1 MDLNPPAGSK
11 ILVVEDNGDP
21 TIVIPAAGGYS
32 RYFMG
37 LFLLFWLGMWTIG
50 FRDAASKVLAGNAP
64 PFLIFWLCAWTV
76 GGIGAAYTLY
86 RSFRPSVPETLILR
100 RSSVGYDSGIA
111 PPQFN
116 TYKRNQNPIT
126 SWRSMFPKRRQ
137 ADLDRSELQSLR
149 LRETESGNRLTV
161 DVEAQRIEIAS
172 AASEVEREWLARL
185 LARRYS
191 LPQVLGSP
199 AADGT

>member
-11 ILVVEDNGDP
+11 ISIVEDSGDP
-21 TIVIPAAGGYS
+21 TIVIPVAGGFS
-32 RYFMG
+32 RYFVG

-64 PFLIFWLCAWTV
+64 AFLIFWLCAWTL
-76 GGIGAAYTLY
+76 GGCGAAYTLY
-86 RSFRPSVPETLILR
+86 RSFRPSVPETLTLR
-100 RSSVGYDSGIA
+100 RSTVAYDSGIA

-116 TYKRNQNPIT
+116 TYRRNQNPIA
-126 SWRSMFPKRRQ
+126 SWRSMFPKRLQ
-137 ADLDRSELQSLR
+137 ADLDKAELQTLR
-149 LRETESGNRLTV
+149 LRETEAGNRLTV

-172 AASEVEREWLARL
+172 SASEVEREWLAGL

-191 LPQVLGSP
+191 LPQVSGK
-199 AADGT
+199 AANDA

>member
-11 ILVVEDNGDP
+11 ISIVEDGGDP
-21 TIVIPAAGGYS
+21 TIVIPVAGGFS
-32 RYFMG
+32 RYFVG

-64 PFLIFWLCAWTV
+64 AFLIFWLCAWTL

-86 RSFRPSVPETLILR
+86 RSFRPSVPETLALR
-100 RSSVGYDSGIA
+100 RSSIGYDSGIA

-116 TYKRNQNPIT
+116 TYKRNQNPIS
-126 SWRSMFPKRRQ
+126 SWRAMFPKRRQ
-137 ADLDRSELQSLR
+137 AELDRSELQTLR
-149 LRETESGNRLTV
+149 LRETEAGNRLTV

-172 AASEVEREWLARL
+172 GASEVEREWLAGV

-191 LPQVLGSP
+191 LPQVSGK
-199 AADGT
+199 AANDA

>member
-11 ILVVEDNGDP
+11 ISIVEDGGDP
-21 TIVIPAAGGYS
+21 TIVIPVAGGFS
-32 RYFMG
+32 RYFVG

-64 PFLIFWLCAWTV
+64 AFLIFWLCAWTL

-86 RSFRPSVPETLILR
+86 RSFRPSVPETLALR
-100 RSSVGYDSGIA
+100 RSSIGYDSGIA

-116 TYKRNQNPIT
+116 TYKRNQNPIS

-137 ADLDRSELQSLR
+137 AELDRSELQTLR
-149 LRETESGNRLTV
+149 LRETEAGNRLTV

-172 AASEVEREWLARL
+172 GASEVEREWLAGV

-191 LPQVLGSP
+191 LPQVSGK
-199 AADGT
+199 AANDA

>member
-11 ILVVEDNGDP
+11 IRIVEDSGDP
-21 TIVIPAAGGYS
+21 TIVLPAPGGYS
-32 RYFMG
+32 RYFTG

-64 PFLIFWLCAWTV
+64 AFLIFWLCAWTL

-86 RSFRPSVPETLILR
+86 RSFRPSVPEILTLR
-100 RSSVGYDSGIA
+100 RSSIGYDSGIA

-116 TYKRNQNPIT
+116 TYKRNQNPIS

-137 ADLDRSELQSLR
+137 AELDRSELQTLR
-149 LRETESGNRLTV
+149 LRETEAGNRLTI

-172 AASEVEREWLARL
+172 GASEVEREWLAGV

-191 LPQVLGSP
+191 LPQVSGK
-199 AADGT
+199 AANDA

>member
-11 ILVVEDNGDP
+11 IRIVEDSGDP
-21 TIVIPAAGGYS
+21 TIVIPPVGGYS
-32 RYFMG
+32 RYFTG
-37 LFLLFWLGMWTIG
+37 SFLLFWLGMWTIG
-50 FRDAASKVLAGNAP
+50 FRDAASKVLAGNAQ

-100 RSSVGYDSGIA
+100 RSNVGYDSGIA

-116 TYKRNQNPIT
+116 TYRRNQNPIT
-126 SWRSMFPKRRQ
+126 AWRSMFPKRRQ
-137 ADLDRSELQSLR
+137 ADLDKSELQTLR
-149 LRETESGNRLTV
+149 LRETEIGNRLTV
-161 DVEAQRIEIAS
+161 DVEAQRIDIAS
-172 AASEVEREWLARL
+172 AASEIEREWLAGV

-191 LPQVLGSP
+191 LPQVSSK
-199 AADGT
+199 AANDV